1 MQHLKI
7 SVVLCTYNGERYLR
21 QQLDSLLSQTRIPDE
36 IIAQDDGSTDH
47 TIDILQEYACRH
59 PNFRILQNMGEHG
72 VNPNFFSALHQ
83 ATGDLIAVCDQ
94 DDVWVATK
102 LERQEKAIGKNLL
115 IGGRSTPFSED
126 DNTPASDDE
135 RLPNIDLLRMM
146 FVGMMPG
153 HTQLMRR
160 SLLNLLPHCEW
171 FMYDLQTQATAAAY
185 EQVAFLPETVV
196 MQRRHA
202 SAATYQ
208 LPRSRSHSI
217 ANILRSALSAII
229 IYRKAR
235 PHICKRFEEW
245 QKFFNQIPAD
255 NPSLRRALTMARLQ
269 VAKGP
274 LAYLRLTLFCYK
286 NRTRLFHA
294 HEPDS
299 ILTRLRAL
307 FFPISCAEYYRYLL
321 KKAHHSS
328 H

>member
-1 MQHLKI
+1 MPHLKI

-21 QQLDSLLSQTRIPDE
+21 QQLDSLLGQTRLPDE

-47 TIDILQEYACRH
+47 TLDILREYACRH
-59 PNFRILQNMGEHG
+59 PDFRILQNRGEHG
-72 VNPNFFSALHQ
+72 VNPNFFSALRQ

-94 DDVWVATK
+94 DDIWVATK
-102 LERQEKAIGKNLL
+102 LERQEKAIGENLL

-126 DNTPASDDE
+126 AATPANDDE

-160 SLLNLLPHCEW
+160 SLLNLLPRCEW
-171 FMYDLQTQATAAAY
+171 FMYDLQIQATAAAY
-185 EQVAFLPETVV
+185 ERVALLPETVV

-202 SAATYQ
+202 AAATYQ
-208 LPRSRSHSI
+208 RPHSRSHGI
-217 ANILRSALSAII
+217 TNILRSAFSAII

-235 PHICKRFEEW
+235 PHICRRFREW
-245 QKFFNQIPAD
+245 QKFFEQIPAD
-255 NPSLRRALTMARLQ
+255 NPSLQRARTLARLQ
-269 VAKGP
+269 VESG
-274 LAYLRLTLFCYK
+274 LWAYLRLTLFCYQ

-294 HEPDS
+294 REPDS

-307 FFPISCAEYYRYLL
+307 FFPISCAGYYRYLIQ
-321 KKAHHSS
+321 KAHHSS